1 MNQPSTLKERILQY
15 AQVHLG
21 AEPEHLWAKFPRY
34 AVLRHSENAKWFA
47 VFLEV
52 PGNQVGL
59 EMTESVDIL
68 DVKCGPAPWTWL
80 PFSPASQASCRLPHE
95 QVQLGHPPPG
105 RLAPGGGDHP
115 PAGTELRSDE
125 AGCPASQG
133 GRSRRRVLPCSIRR
147 ISPGPAMQLRFSRRE
162 DVGGMQPVSH
172 LLLRCAPGGRPGR
185 SAG

>member
-21 AEPEHLWAKFPRY
+21 AEPDHLWAKFPRY

-52 PGNQVGL
+52 PGTRLGL
-59 EMTESVDIL
+59 ERPESVDIL
-68 DVKCGPAPWTWL
+68 DVKCGPLLAGSLLGIPGIL
-80 PFSPASQASCRLPHE
+80 PAYHMNKSNW
-95 QVQLGHPPPG
+95 VNPPPG

-125 AGCPASQG
+125 AG
-133 GRSRRRVLPCSIRR
+133 R
-147 ISPGPAMQLRFSRRE
+147 PGE
-162 DVGGMQPVSH
+162 
-172 LLLRCAPGGRPGR
+172 PGGRRR
-185 SAG
+185 SEPARALKAYAESPA